1 MPISKRKVV
10 LNTVTLSTPDDFTYF
25 ESYINYLTK
34 LREDLIDSTTAVSK
48 VYLEMDYE
56 YSYDDIK
63 EYTVKVV
70 REESDKE
77 YRLRTRTEDQKRK
90 DADKIKKAQEL
101 KLLEEL
107 KAKYPEN

>member
-10 LNTVTLSTPDDFTYF
+10 LNTVILSTPDDFTDF

-34 LREDLIDSTTAVSK
+34 LREDLIDSATSLNK

-70 REESDKE
+70 REESDEE
-77 YRLRTRTEDQKRK
+77 YYLRTRTEDQKRK
-90 DADKIKKAQEL
+90 DADEIKKAQEL